1 MVVAGSVLPGAVGA
15 SNGTRSATK
24 GGLLRMGAARL
35 RKWGGGKVDAL
46 VREYGVQA
54 DVDHGCSAVV
64 GRGAKQGADASP
76 EVDTVG
82 TDTRQPNNRIARSS

>member
-35 RKWGGGKVDAL
+35 RKWGG
-46 VREYGVQA
+46 
-54 DVDHGCSAVV
+54 
-64 GRGAKQGADASP
+64 
-76 EVDTVG
+76 
-82 TDTRQPNNRIARSS
+82 